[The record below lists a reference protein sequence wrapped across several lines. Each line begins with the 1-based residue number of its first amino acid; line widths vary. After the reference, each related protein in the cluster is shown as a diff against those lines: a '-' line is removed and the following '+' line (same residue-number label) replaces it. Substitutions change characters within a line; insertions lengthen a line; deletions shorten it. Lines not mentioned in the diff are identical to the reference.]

1 MRPGAEMVDS
11 LGLNPSGDF
20 LRVGSTPTPGT
31 SKKLS
36 EVHSPTVFGC
46 QNQLNMYTVQ

>member
-31 SKKLS
+31 LKNCRRFILRQFLVAKI
-36 EVHSPTVFGC
+36 
-46 QNQLNMYTVQ
+46 N